1 MEGVTLDEQIRRF
14 LAPIGSGDGDGYG
27 SGSGDG
33 DGYGYGYG
41 YGSGLLKANGQRIY
55 YIDDTP
61 TVIESLRG
69 NYARGF
75 IVGKDLQPRPCFIAR
90 VGNCYAHGDTLR
102 QARSDAEEKWM
113 EDRPLEERIADFVAS
128 HPELD
133 EPYDD
138 LFKWHH
144 ILTGSCEAGRK
155 EGCRIHG
162 FLPTDAITVRSF
174 IELTRDDYGRDAILE
189 LAKQYGLK

>member
-14 LAPIGSGDGDGYG
+14 LAPVGYGYGYGDG
-27 SGSGDG
+27 SG
-33 DGYGYGYG
+33 DGYGYGD
-41 YGSGLLKANGQRIY
+41 GSWKSINGQRIY

-61 TVIESLRG
+61 TVIEAVHG

-90 VGNCYAHGDTLR
+90 VGNCYAHGDKLR
-102 QARSDAEEKWM
+102 QARSDAEEKWL
-113 EDRPLEERIADFVAS
+113 EDRPLADRIADFVAS

-133 EPYDD
+133 TPYDD

-155 EGCRIHG
+155 EWCRIHG

-189 LAKQYGLK
+189 LAKKYGLK